1 MLIFTYKGKTMC
13 AGSTLKGIHD
23 QLRLDVISCI
33 NKVWSEKFSTG
44 ELVTHFTLHNDDI
57 FWGGVTEVEVVKIDF
72 ENQSLILN
80 IAGDKEDEWCYNH
93 TYNDAPLLTLIK
105 ILEHIQQII

>member
-33 NKVWSEKFSTG
+33 NKVWNDKFPSGLLETK
-44 ELVTHFTLHNDDI
+44 FTLCNDDI
-57 FWGGVTEVEVVKIDF
+57 FWGGMQEIDVVKIDF
-72 ENQSLILN
+72 ENQSLVIEL
-80 IAGDKEDEWCYNH
+80 AGQKQDEWC
-93 TYNDAPLLTLIK
+93 YNDAPLLTLIK
-105 ILEHIQQII
+105 ILEHIQQV